1 MQSSTAHRL
10 LWGIVI
16 VTIGIVFLLNQTGFV
31 TIDIGHLFSH
41 YWPVLMIV
49 FGMQGLLLQRGGA
62 YWWNLLVVILGFM
75 FLGRNLNWITWD
87 FSDIIRLIGPIA
99 IILIGINMI
108 FRGNRPRRRDR
119 RENGEKW
126 NPITPPTPSTPPMP
140 PGPPPA
146 PPEWDEF
153 ERGNPYSANP
163 TADPIAPPTSTKSA
177 FEEQSPPKAN
187 TQFYGWKQR
196 HEHKD
201 WWKAH
206 NWNNPSRDNHSRFI
220 GDIHL
225 GNDYWELRPMSIS
238 NFIGDTTLDLTK
250 AQIPIGET
258 RVYVSS
264 FIGDVKVFVP
274 NDFGVGI
281 QVVSSCLIGDVK
293 VLDQKRGG
301 MFNQMSVE
309 TPSYADTD
317 KRVVFIV
324 SSFIGDVRVTKV
336 G

>member
-1 MQSSTAHRL
+1 MHSSIAHRL

-16 VTIGIVFLLNQTGFV
+16 VTIGVVFLLNQTGAA
-31 TIDIGHLFSH
+31 TIDIGYLFSH
-41 YWPVLMIV
+41 YWPVFMIV
-49 FGMQGLLLQRGGA
+49 FGLQGLVLQRGSA
-62 YWWNLLVVILGFM
+62 YWWNLFVVLLGVM
-75 FLGRNLNWITWD
+75 FLGRNLGWLTWG
-87 FSDIIRLIGPIA
+87 FSDMIRFVWPIV
-99 IILIGINMI
+99 IILFGINMI
-108 FRGNRPRRRDR
+108 FRGPNQRKRKRQENR
-119 RENGEKW
+119 EQW
-126 NPITPPTPSTPPMP
+126 SPITPPIPSTP

-153 ERGNPYSANP
+153 EMEKSNAANNPVKP
-163 TADPIAPPTSTKSA
+163 VAPPTSTPTS
-177 FEEQSPPKAN
+177 FDDRSPPRTETNAH
-187 TQFYGWKQR
+187 FYGWKQR
-196 HEHKD
+196 REHNN

-206 NWNNPSRDNHSRFI
+206 DWSHPHRDNHSRFI
-220 GDIHL
+220 GDVDL

-258 RVYVSS
+258 RIYVSS
-264 FIGDVKVFVP
+264 FIGDVKVYVP
-274 NDFGVGI
+274 NDLGVGL

-301 MFNQMSVE
+301 LFNQMSVE
-309 TPSYADTD
+309 TPSYADAD
-317 KRVVFIV
+317 KRVVIVV